1 MADMAVSA
9 TQDEFA
15 TILNRVVDGKE
26 RIVLHRD
33 GKPVAVV
40 IPVEDLKLLE
50 RLIEEEED
58 RIDLA
63 NGLRSARVYVNG
75 HAGRLIRGRRL
86 RSAIDLRGLPHGRF
100 QVTVVAVLRNGR
112 HVSASRTY
120 HTCEP
125 KRPRSPTHRRPRIHH
140 KTPQQVP

>member
-15 TILNRVVDGKE
+15 TILNRVTDGKE

-63 NGLRSARVYVNG
+63 RAERVLSDPNQEWIPWEQVKAEEGL
-75 HAGRLIRGRRL
+75 
-86 RSAIDLRGLPHGRF
+86 
-100 QVTVVAVLRNGR
+100 
-112 HVSASRTY
+112 
-120 HTCEP
+120 
-125 KRPRSPTHRRPRIHH
+125 
-140 KTPQQVP
+140 

>member
-1 MADMAVSA
+1 MLKEEHMADMAVSA

-15 TILNRVVDGKE
+15 TILNRVADGKE

-63 NGLRSARVYVNG
+63 RAERVLSDPNQEWIPWEQVKAEEGL
-75 HAGRLIRGRRL
+75 
-86 RSAIDLRGLPHGRF
+86 
-100 QVTVVAVLRNGR
+100 
-112 HVSASRTY
+112 
-120 HTCEP
+120 
-125 KRPRSPTHRRPRIHH
+125 
-140 KTPQQVP
+140 

>member
-33 GKPVAVV
+33 GKPVAAV

-63 NGLRSARVYVNG
+63 RAERVLSDPNQEWIPWEQVKAEEGL
-75 HAGRLIRGRRL
+75 
-86 RSAIDLRGLPHGRF
+86 
-100 QVTVVAVLRNGR
+100 
-112 HVSASRTY
+112 
-120 HTCEP
+120 
-125 KRPRSPTHRRPRIHH
+125 
-140 KTPQQVP
+140 

>member
-63 NGLRSARVYVNG
+63 RAERVLSDPNQEWIPWEQVKAEEGL
-75 HAGRLIRGRRL
+75 
-86 RSAIDLRGLPHGRF
+86 
-100 QVTVVAVLRNGR
+100 
-112 HVSASRTY
+112 
-120 HTCEP
+120 
-125 KRPRSPTHRRPRIHH
+125 
-140 KTPQQVP
+140 

>member
-33 GKPVAVV
+33 GKPVAAV

-50 RLIEEEED
+50 RLIEEGALASD
-58 RIDLA
+58 RVHSRELVQF
-63 NGLRSARVYVNG
+63 LRDDDGQLEPSA
-75 HAGRLIRGRRL
+75 
-86 RSAIDLRGLPHGRF
+86 
-100 QVTVVAVLRNGR
+100 VAVELERLPPLM
-112 HVSASRTY
+112 SIAAY
-120 HTCEP
+120 CEA
-125 KRPRSPTHRRPRIHH
+125 RA
-140 KTPQQVP
+140 

>member
-15 TILNRVVDGKE
+15 TILNRVADGEE

-33 GKPVAVV
+33 GEPVAAV

-50 RLIEEEED
+50 RLIQEEED

-63 NGLRSARVYVNG
+63 RAERVLSDPNQEWIPWEQVKAEEGL
-75 HAGRLIRGRRL
+75 
-86 RSAIDLRGLPHGRF
+86 
-100 QVTVVAVLRNGR
+100 
-112 HVSASRTY
+112 
-120 HTCEP
+120 
-125 KRPRSPTHRRPRIHH
+125 
-140 KTPQQVP
+140 

>member
-1 MADMAVSA
+1 MADMAVST

-15 TILNRVVDGKE
+15 AILNRVADGKE

-33 GKPVAVV
+33 GKPVAAV

-63 NGLRSARVYVNG
+63 RAERVLSDPNQEWIPWEQVKAEEGL
-75 HAGRLIRGRRL
+75 
-86 RSAIDLRGLPHGRF
+86 
-100 QVTVVAVLRNGR
+100 
-112 HVSASRTY
+112 
-120 HTCEP
+120 
-125 KRPRSPTHRRPRIHH
+125 
-140 KTPQQVP
+140 

>member
-1 MADMAVSA
+1 MLKEEHMADMAVSA

-33 GKPVAVV
+33 GKPVAAV

-63 NGLRSARVYVNG
+63 RAERVLSDPNQEWIPWEQVKAEEGL
-75 HAGRLIRGRRL
+75 
-86 RSAIDLRGLPHGRF
+86 
-100 QVTVVAVLRNGR
+100 
-112 HVSASRTY
+112 
-120 HTCEP
+120 
-125 KRPRSPTHRRPRIHH
+125 
-140 KTPQQVP
+140 

>member
-1 MADMAVSA
+1 MADMAVST

-15 TILNRVVDGKE
+15 AILNRVADGKE

-33 GKPVAVV
+33 GEPVAAV

-63 NGLRSARVYVNG
+63 KAERVLSDSNQEWIPWEQVKAEEGL
-75 HAGRLIRGRRL
+75 
-86 RSAIDLRGLPHGRF
+86 
-100 QVTVVAVLRNGR
+100 
-112 HVSASRTY
+112 
-120 HTCEP
+120 
-125 KRPRSPTHRRPRIHH
+125 
-140 KTPQQVP
+140 